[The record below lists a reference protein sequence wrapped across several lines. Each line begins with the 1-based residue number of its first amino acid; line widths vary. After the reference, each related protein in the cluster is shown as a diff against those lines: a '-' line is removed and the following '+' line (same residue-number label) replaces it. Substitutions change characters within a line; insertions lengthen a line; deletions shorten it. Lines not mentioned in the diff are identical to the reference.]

1 MYTWKKTL
9 SPFALDMVG
18 RELPSLKLII
28 FIISYGEIFPDKR
41 MHTPISVGAIF
52 SLLSNN
58 TLRLRR
64 QRQYIKT
71 IIEKSL
77 TFSNSL
83 SYILVFTKS
92 NISILKA

>member
-52 SLLSNN
+52 
-58 TLRLRR
+58 
-64 QRQYIKT
+64 
-71 IIEKSL
+71 
-77 TFSNSL
+77 F
-83 SYILVFTKS
+83 VAF
-92 NISILKA
+92 